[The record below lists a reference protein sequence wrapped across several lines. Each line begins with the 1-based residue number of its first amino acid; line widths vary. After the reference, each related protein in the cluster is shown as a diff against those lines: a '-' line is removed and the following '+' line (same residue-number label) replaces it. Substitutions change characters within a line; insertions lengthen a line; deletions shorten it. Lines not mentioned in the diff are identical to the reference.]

1 MAGVFFFLDAPAVVD
16 ARFDAV
22 GITVV
27 TVFIKFVT
35 VSKGMFVMH
44 YLMDCRGVILAAYL
58 QFAVGLKVHAV
69 PFVAVLG

>member
-35 VSKGMFVMH
+35 VSKGMFDA
-44 YLMDCRGVILAAYL
+44 LFDGLSWSNFAYF